1 MDLAPTLF
9 STGWAS
15 GVNAYATVVLLNLL
29 GRAGFGDVPEEL
41 QGNVILLVAGVMF
54 VIEFITDKVPFLD
67 SLWDGI
73 HIVVRPAIAGA
84 IGAVYGSGE
93 DLVGAEQAFAA
104 GGSATTALASAGV
117 KTGLRL
123 GINTSP
129 EPASNIIAS
138 LLEDGMVGVVVFL
151 AVENPVAAAS
161 IAAIL
166 LILGIG
172 LVIFL
177 WKRIR
182 AGIAYLKRR
191 RQERGPPGG
200 PPPPAPGP
208 PAPG

>member
-1 MDLAPTLF
+1 MADLAPTLF

-15 GVNAYATVVLLNLL
+15 GVNAYATVLLLNLL
-29 GRAGFGDVPEEL
+29 GRAGLGDVPEEL
-41 QGNVILLVAGVMF
+41 QGNLVLIISAVMF
-54 VIEFITDKVPFLD
+54 TIEFVTDKVPFLD

-93 DLVGAEQAFAA
+93 DLIGAEQAFAA
-104 GGSATTALASAGV
+104 GGSAATALASAGV

-151 AVENPVAAAS
+151 AVENPVAAAA
-161 IAAIL
+161 IATIL
-166 LILGIG
+166 LVTGIA

-182 AGIAYLKRR
+182 AGIEYVKRR
-191 RQERGPPGG
+191 RREGTVPET
-200 PPPPAPGP
+200 
-208 PAPG
+208 